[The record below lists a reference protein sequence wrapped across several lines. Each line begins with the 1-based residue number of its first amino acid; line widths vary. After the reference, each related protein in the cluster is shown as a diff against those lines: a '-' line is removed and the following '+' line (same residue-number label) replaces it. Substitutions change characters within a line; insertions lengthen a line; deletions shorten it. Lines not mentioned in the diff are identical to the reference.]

1 MGTHPAPPYA
11 DNFMAKRMDTQI
23 EQIGEE
29 EEGITITFL
38 KRFLDDILAIIEGSS
53 KQLHILFEK

>member
-1 MGTHPAPPYA
+1 
-11 DNFMAKRMDTQI
+11 MAKRIDTQI

-29 EEGITITFL
+29 EEGIELTFL